1 MQGVVFLL
9 RLIKTKY
16 KQFKQLKIMAV
27 DFTDP
32 FMQFLW
38 MCLGSLFITL
48 VFAFLFDPDGEKVNP
63 VYITIIAFIV
73 LCWIVKPVWYYTIL
87 KPWFMLF

>member
-1 MQGVVFLL
+1 MVFLL
-9 RLIKTKY
+9 A
-16 KQFKQLKIMAV
+16 QV

-32 FMQFLW
+32 FTQFMW
-38 MCLGSLFITL
+38 MCIGSLFAAI
-48 VFAFLFDPDGEKVNP
+48 VFAFLFDPDGDKIHP
-63 VYITIIAFIV
+63 MYIIIITFIV